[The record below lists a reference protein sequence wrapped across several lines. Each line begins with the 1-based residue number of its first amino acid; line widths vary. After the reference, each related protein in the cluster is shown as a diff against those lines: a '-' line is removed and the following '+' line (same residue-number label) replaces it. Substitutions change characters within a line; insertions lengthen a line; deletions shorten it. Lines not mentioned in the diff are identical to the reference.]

1 MRKSGFFPRLALVN
15 LMRNGRFY
23 GPYLLSCGMTAAM
36 YYILSYLTFSDIV
49 ASVRG
54 AGYLQSLMYLGRL
67 VVTLFSA
74 VLLLYANSF
83 VMKRRRRELG
93 LYNILGLEK
102 RHTARLMVWET
113 LYCAAAAIVGG
124 LAAGVLLSK
133 LVLLLLLQLS
143 HLPVEYGFEISL
155 SGMADTAALFG
166 FLFLLT
172 LVWNLFGLL
181 RSRPVELLHS
191 ASAGEREPR
200 TRRLLVVLGA
210 VTLGAGY
217 ATALTVEDPF
227 TALAYFFLAVALVMV
242 GTYCLFTAGSI
253 ALLKHLRNSPR
264 YYYQP
269 KHFTAVAGLL
279 YRMKQNAV
287 GLANICILSTMVLVT
302 VSTTVSL
309 YAGLEGALERMY
321 PYDVDV
327 VQSLDEVPPEQET
340 TLNTGLANICILSTM
355 VLVTVSTT
363 VSLYAGLEGALE
375 RMYPYDVDVVQSL
388 DEVPPEQETTL
399 NEDTLERVQAA
410 AADAGRKVELLQ
422 WSTPGDTVGYYTG
435 NTFTLVAQEGV
446 STEIRLLT
454 ADDYGRLTGHT
465 VDLEPEEVL
474 VQAENLDLPDTFYIE
489 DLPFHIA
496 GTIMDF
502 PRYNSS
508 ILISGQTAQLFLVV
522 ADETVVS
529 AISDRD
535 ASRVHREF
543 RVQVDLD
550 GTEEEKLAF
559 VDPLLAADA
568 NDVYSVISHQD
579 NAVDLYTMYGGFLF
593 LGVFLGL
600 LFLLSTVLIIYYKQI
615 SEGYE
620 DQRRY
625 QIMQQVGMSPR
636 EVRSSIRSQV
646 LLVFFLPLVTAGI
659 HVAAAFP
666 MLCKLLELFNL
677 FDVRLFA
684 LCAAGTL
691 LVFCAIYALVYGLTT
706 RTYSRIVGGQ

>member
-15 LMRNGRFY
+15 LVRNGRFY

-36 YYILSYLTFSDIV
+36 YYILSYLTRSDIV

-54 AGYLQSLMYLGRL
+54 SGYLQSLMYLGAL
-67 VVTLFSA
+67 VVALFAA

-102 RHTARLMVWET
+102 RHIAHLMVWET
-113 LYCAAAAIVGG
+113 VYCAAAAILGG

-133 LVLLLLLQLS
+133 LVLLLLLQVS
-143 HLPVEYGFEISL
+143 RLPVQYGFEISL
-155 SGMADTAALFG
+155 PGMANTAALFG
-166 FLFLLT
+166 ILFLLT
-172 LVWNLFGLL
+172 LVWNLAGLL

-200 TRRLLVVLGA
+200 TKRLLVVLGA

-217 ATALTVEDPF
+217 ATALTVADPF
-227 TALAYFFLAVALVMV
+227 TALAYFFLAVVLVMI

-309 YAGLEGALERMY
+309 YAGLEGSLDRMF

-327 VQSLDEVPPEQET
+327 IQD
-340 TLNTGLANICILSTM
+340 
-355 VLVTVSTT
+355 VTEGSGEDDAAIT
-363 VSLYAGLEGALE
+363 VENLTEL
-375 RMYPYDVDVVQSL
+375 
-388 DEVPPEQETTL
+388 
-399 NEDTLERVQAA
+399 QAA
-410 AADAGRKVELLQ
+410 AERSSRKVELLQ
-422 WSTPGDTVGYYTG
+422 WFTQTDTIGAYSG
-435 NTFTLVAQEGV
+435 NTFSL
-446 STEIRLLT
+446 STQGSADTQIDLLT
-454 ADDYGRLTGHT
+454 ADEYSRLTGHT
-465 VDLEPEEVL
+465 VALAPEEVL
-474 VQAENLDLPDTFYIE
+474 VQAENIDLPETFYLE
-489 DLPFHIA
+489 DLPFHVA
-496 GTIMDF
+496 GTIEDF
-502 PRYNSS
+502 PRHNSTVV
-508 ILISGQTAQLFLVV
+508 ITGQTSRVSLVV
-522 ADETVVS
+522 ADESVIS
-529 AISDRD
+529 AVKALDPDGVYQEIHLQMN
-535 ASRVHREF
+535 V
-543 RVQVDLD
+543 D
-550 GTEEEKLAF
+550 GTDTEKLAF
-559 VDPLLAADA
+559 VDSLIDSGLQ
-568 NDVYSVISHQD
+568 NTSSITSRQD
-579 NAVDLYTMYGGFLF
+579 NAIDYYTMYGGFLF

-636 EVRSSIRSQV
+636 EVRASIRSQV

-706 RTYSRIVGGQ
+706 RTYSRIVGIRN

>member
-15 LMRNGRFY
+15 LVRNGRFY

-36 YYILSYLTFSDIV
+36 YYILSYLTRSDIV

-54 AGYLQSLMYLGRL
+54 AGYLQSLMYLGAL
-67 VVTLFSA
+67 VVALFAA

-102 RHTARLMVWET
+102 RHIAHLMVWET
-113 LYCAAAAIVGG
+113 VYCAAAAILGG

-133 LVLLLLLQLS
+133 LVLLLLLQVS
-143 HLPVEYGFEISL
+143 RLPVQYGFEISL
-155 SGMADTAALFG
+155 PGMANTAALFG
-166 FLFLLT
+166 ILFLLT
-172 LVWNLFGLL
+172 LVWNLAGLL

-200 TRRLLVVLGA
+200 TKRLLVVLGA

-217 ATALTVEDPF
+217 ATALTVADPF
-227 TALAYFFLAVALVMV
+227 TALAYFFLAVVLVMI

-309 YAGLEGALERMY
+309 YVGLEGSLDRMY
-321 PYDVDV
+321 PHDIDV
-327 VQSLDEVPPEQET
+327 VQQLEGVSPEQE
-340 TLNTGLANICILSTM
+340 A
-355 VLVTVSTT
+355 
-363 VSLYAGLEGALE
+363 A
-375 RMYPYDVDVVQSL
+375 
-388 DEVPPEQETTL
+388 L
-399 NEDTLERVQAA
+399 NEDTLERVQTAA
-410 AADAGRKVELLQ
+410 AEAGRKVELLQ
-422 WSTPGDTVGYYTG
+422 WSTLLDTVGWYTG
-435 NTFTLVAQEGV
+435 NTFTLTAQEGV
-446 STEIRLLT
+446 STEIQILT
-454 ADDYGRLTGHT
+454 ADDYGRLTGRT
-465 VDLEPEEVL
+465 VALGPGQVL
-474 VQAENLDLPDTFYIE
+474 VQAENIDLPATFYIE
-489 DLPFHIA
+489 DLPFHVA
-496 GTIMDF
+496 GTITDF
-502 PRYNSS
+502 PRYNNS
-508 ILISGQTAQLFLVV
+508 ILISGQAVQLSLVV

-529 AISDRD
+529 AINVRDTSD
-535 ASRVHREF
+535 HREF
-543 RVQVDLD
+543 HVQMDLD
-550 GTEEEKLAF
+550 GTEAEKQAF
-559 VDPLLAADA
+559 VDPLLAADV
-568 NDVYSVISHQD
+568 NGVYSVISRQD
-579 NAVDLYTMYGGFLF
+579 NAMDLYTMYGGFLF

-677 FDVRLFA
+677 FDVGLFA
-684 LCAAGTL
+684 LCTAGTL

-706 RTYSRIVGGQ
+706 RTYSRIVGIRN

>member
-15 LMRNGRFY
+15 LVRNGRFY

-36 YYILSYLTFSDIV
+36 YYILSYLTRSDIV

-54 AGYLQSLMYLGRL
+54 AGYLQSLMYLGAL
-67 VVTLFSA
+67 VVALFAA

-102 RHTARLMVWET
+102 RHIAHLMVWET
-113 LYCAAAAIVGG
+113 VYCAAAAILGG

-133 LVLLLLLQLS
+133 LVLLLLLQVS
-143 HLPVEYGFEISL
+143 RLPVQYGFEVSL
-155 SGMADTAALFG
+155 PGMANTAALFG
-166 FLFLLT
+166 ILFLLT
-172 LVWNLFGLL
+172 LVWNLAGLL

-200 TRRLLVVLGA
+200 TKRLLVVLGA

-217 ATALTVEDPF
+217 ATALTVADPF
-227 TALAYFFLAVALVMV
+227 TALAYFFLAVVLVMI

-309 YAGLEGALERMY
+309 YVGLEGSLDRMY
-321 PYDVDV
+321 PHDIDV
-327 VQSLDEVPPEQET
+327 VQQLEGVSPEQE
-340 TLNTGLANICILSTM
+340 A
-355 VLVTVSTT
+355 
-363 VSLYAGLEGALE
+363 A
-375 RMYPYDVDVVQSL
+375 
-388 DEVPPEQETTL
+388 L
-399 NEDTLERVQAA
+399 NEDTLERVQTAA
-410 AADAGRKVELLQ
+410 AEAGRKVELLQ
-422 WSTPGDTVGYYTG
+422 WSTLLDTVGWYTG
-435 NTFTLVAQEGV
+435 NTFTLTAQEGV
-446 STEIRLLT
+446 STEIQILT
-454 ADDYGRLTGHT
+454 ADDYGRLTGRT
-465 VDLEPEEVL
+465 VALGPGQVL
-474 VQAENLDLPDTFYIE
+474 VQAENIDLPATFYIE
-489 DLPFHIA
+489 DLPFHVA
-496 GTIMDF
+496 GTITDF
-502 PRYNSS
+502 PRYNNS
-508 ILISGQTAQLFLVV
+508 ILISGQAVQLSLVV

-529 AISDRD
+529 AINVRDTSD
-535 ASRVHREF
+535 HREF
-543 RVQVDLD
+543 HVQMDLD
-550 GTEEEKLAF
+550 GTEAEKLAF
-559 VDPLLAADA
+559 VDPLLAADV
-568 NDVYSVISHQD
+568 NGVYSVISRQD
-579 NAVDLYTMYGGFLF
+579 NAMDLYTMYGGFLF

-636 EVRSSIRSQV
+636 EVRASIRSQV

-677 FDVRLFA
+677 FDVGLFA
-684 LCAAGTL
+684 LCTAGTL

>member
-15 LMRNGRFY
+15 LVRNGRFY

-36 YYILSYLTFSDIV
+36 YYILSYLTRSDIV

-54 AGYLQSLMYLGRL
+54 AGYLQSLMYIGVL
-67 VVTLFSA
+67 VVALFA
-74 VLLLYANSF
+74 AILLLYANSF

-102 RHTARLMVWET
+102 RHIAHLMVWET
-113 LYCAAAAIVGG
+113 IYCAAASILGG

-133 LVLLLLLQLS
+133 LVLLLLLQVS
-143 HLPVEYGFEISL
+143 HLPVQYGFEISL
-155 SGMADTAALFG
+155 PAMGRTAMLFG
-166 FLFLLT
+166 ILFLLT
-172 LVWNLFGLL
+172 LVWNLAGLL

-191 ASAGEREPR
+191 ASAGEREPK

-217 ATALTVEDPF
+217 ATALTVADPF
-227 TALAYFFLAVALVMV
+227 TALAYFFLAVVLVMI
-242 GTYCLFTAGSI
+242 GTYCLFTTGSI
-253 ALLKHLRNSPR
+253 ALLKRLRNSPR

-309 YAGLEGALERMY
+309 YAGLEGSLDRMF

-327 VQSLDEVPPEQET
+327 IQD
-340 TLNTGLANICILSTM
+340 
-355 VLVTVSTT
+355 VT
-363 VSLYAGLEGALE
+363 EG
-375 RMYPYDVDVVQSL
+375 SG
-388 DEVPPEQETTL
+388 
-399 NEDTLERVQAA
+399 EDDAAITAENLTELQAA
-410 AADAGRKVELLQ
+410 AERSSRKVELLQ
-422 WSTPGDTVGYYTG
+422 WFTQTDTIGAYSG
-435 NTFTLVAQEGV
+435 NTFSL
-446 STEIRLLT
+446 STQGSADTQIDLLT
-454 ADDYGRLTGHT
+454 ADEYSRLTGHT
-465 VDLEPEEVL
+465 VALAPEEVL
-474 VQAENLDLPDTFYIE
+474 VQAENIDLPETFYLE
-489 DLPFHIA
+489 DLPFHVA
-496 GTIMDF
+496 GTIEDF
-502 PRYNSS
+502 PRHNSTVV
-508 ILISGQTAQLFLVV
+508 ITGQTSRVSLVV
-522 ADETVVS
+522 ADESVIS
-529 AISDRD
+529 AVKALDPDGVYQEIHLQMN
-535 ASRVHREF
+535 V
-543 RVQVDLD
+543 D
-550 GTEEEKLAF
+550 GTDTEKLAF
-559 VDPLLAADA
+559 VDSLIDSGLQ
-568 NDVYSVISHQD
+568 NTSSITSRQD
-579 NAVDLYTMYGGFLF
+579 NAIDYYTMYGGFLF

-636 EVRSSIRSQV
+636 EVRASIRSQV

-684 LCAAGTL
+684 LCTAGTL

-706 RTYSRIVGGQ
+706 RAYSRIVGGQ

>member
-1 MRKSGFFPRLALVN
+1 MTSRKRLVLSYCCLALLLAV
-15 LMRNGRFY
+15 LFAVSLFWGSVALTPQAVLAALTGR
-23 GPYLLSCGMTAAM
+23 GQDALSVGIITQLRLPRAVMAALLGAA
-36 YYILSYLTFSDIV
+36 LS
-49 ASVRG
+49 A
-54 AGYLQSLMYLGRL
+54 AGYLLQ
-67 VVTLFSA
+67 TFF
-74 VLLLYANSF
+74 ANPIAGPF
-83 VMKRRRRELG
+83 VMG
-93 LYNILGLEK
+93 
-102 RHTARLMVWET
+102 
-113 LYCAAAAIVGG
+113 
-124 LAAGVLLSK
+124 
-133 LVLLLLLQLS
+133 
-143 HLPVEYGFEISL
+143 IS
-155 SGMADTAALFG
+155 SGAK
-166 FLFLLT
+166 
-172 LVWNLFGLL
+172 
-181 RSRPVELLHS
+181 
-191 ASAGEREPR
+191 
-200 TRRLLVVLGA
+200 
-210 VTLGAGY
+210 
-217 ATALTVEDPF
+217 
-227 TALAYFFLAVALVMV
+227 LAVALVMV

-340 TLNTGLANICILSTM
+340 A
-355 VLVTVSTT
+355 
-363 VSLYAGLEGALE
+363 
-375 RMYPYDVDVVQSL
+375 
-388 DEVPPEQETTL
+388 L
-399 NEDTLERVQAA
+399 NEDTLERVQTA
-410 AADAGRKVELLQ
+410 AADAGRKVELLR

-559 VDPLLAADA
+559 VDPLLAAREKFREKKG
-568 NDVYSVISHQD
+568 
-579 NAVDLYTMYGGFLF
+579 YGG
-593 LGVFLGL
+593 
-600 LFLLSTVLIIYYKQI
+600 
-615 SEGYE
+615 
-620 DQRRY
+620 
-625 QIMQQVGMSPR
+625 
-636 EVRSSIRSQV
+636 
-646 LLVFFLPLVTAGI
+646 
-659 HVAAAFP
+659 
-666 MLCKLLELFNL
+666 
-677 FDVRLFA
+677 
-684 LCAAGTL
+684 
-691 LVFCAIYALVYGLTT
+691 
-706 RTYSRIVGGQ
+706 

>member
-15 LMRNGRFY
+15 LVRNGRFY

-36 YYILSYLTFSDIV
+36 YYILSYLTRSDIV

-54 AGYLQSLMYLGRL
+54 AGYLQSLMYLGAL
-67 VVTLFSA
+67 VVALFAA

-102 RHTARLMVWET
+102 RHIAHLMVWET
-113 LYCAAAAIVGG
+113 VYCAAAAILGG

-133 LVLLLLLQLS
+133 LVLLLLLQVS
-143 HLPVEYGFEISL
+143 RLPVQYGFEISL
-155 SGMADTAALFG
+155 PGMANTAALFG
-166 FLFLLT
+166 ILFLLT
-172 LVWNLFGLL
+172 LVWNLAGLL

-200 TRRLLVVLGA
+200 TKRLLVVLGA

-217 ATALTVEDPF
+217 ATALTVADPF
-227 TALAYFFLAVALVMV
+227 TALAYFFLAVVLVMI

-309 YAGLEGALERMY
+309 YVGLEGSLDRMY
-321 PYDVDV
+321 PHDIDV
-327 VQSLDEVPPEQET
+327 VQQLEGVSPEQE
-340 TLNTGLANICILSTM
+340 A
-355 VLVTVSTT
+355 
-363 VSLYAGLEGALE
+363 A
-375 RMYPYDVDVVQSL
+375 
-388 DEVPPEQETTL
+388 L
-399 NEDTLERVQAA
+399 NEDTLERVQTAA
-410 AADAGRKVELLQ
+410 AEAGRKVELLQ
-422 WSTPGDTVGYYTG
+422 WSTLLDTVGWYTG
-435 NTFTLVAQEGV
+435 NTFTLTAQEGV
-446 STEIRLLT
+446 STEIQILT
-454 ADDYGRLTGHT
+454 ADDYGRLTGRT
-465 VDLEPEEVL
+465 VALGPGQVL
-474 VQAENLDLPDTFYIE
+474 VQAENIDLPATFYIE
-489 DLPFHIA
+489 DLPFHVA
-496 GTIMDF
+496 GTITDF
-502 PRYNSS
+502 PRYNNS
-508 ILISGQTAQLFLVV
+508 ILISGQAVQLSLVV

-529 AISDRD
+529 AINVRDTSD
-535 ASRVHREF
+535 HREF
-543 RVQVDLD
+543 HVQMDLD
-550 GTEEEKLAF
+550 GTEAEKQAF
-559 VDPLLAADA
+559 VDPLLAADV
-568 NDVYSVISHQD
+568 NGVYSVISRQD
-579 NAVDLYTMYGGFLF
+579 NAMDLYTMYGGFLF

-636 EVRSSIRSQV
+636 EVRASIRSQV

-677 FDVRLFA
+677 FAVRLFA
-684 LCAAGTL
+684 LCTAGTL

-706 RTYSRIVGGQ
+706 RTYSRIVGIRN

>member
-15 LMRNGRFY
+15 LVRNGRFY

-36 YYILSYLTFSDIV
+36 YYILSYLTRSDIV

-54 AGYLQSLMYLGRL
+54 AGYLQSLMYIGTL
-67 VVTLFSA
+67 VVALFA
-74 VLLLYANSF
+74 VVLLLYANSF

-102 RHTARLMVWET
+102 RHIAHLMVWET
-113 LYCAAAAIVGG
+113 VYCAAAAILGG

-133 LVLLLLLQLS
+133 LVLLLLLQVS
-143 HLPVEYGFEISL
+143 HLPVQYGFEISL
-155 SGMADTAALFG
+155 PGMANTAALFG
-166 FLFLLT
+166 ILFLLT
-172 LVWNLFGLL
+172 LVWNLAGLL

-191 ASAGEREPR
+191 ASAGEREPK
-200 TRRLLVVLGA
+200 TRRLLVVLGT

-217 ATALTVEDPF
+217 ATALTVADPF
-227 TALAYFFLAVALVMV
+227 TALAYFFLAVALVMI

-253 ALLKHLRNSPR
+253 ALLKHLRNDPR

-269 KHFTAVAGLL
+269 RHFTAVAGLL

-309 YAGLEGALERMY
+309 YAGLEDSLDRMF

-327 VQSLDEVPPEQET
+327 VQSLDGVPPDDAESAT
-340 TLNTGLANICILSTM
+340 A
-355 VLVTVSTT
+355 
-363 VSLYAGLEGALE
+363 
-375 RMYPYDVDVVQSL
+375 
-388 DEVPPEQETTL
+388 
-399 NEDTLERVQAA
+399 DTLERVQTA

-422 WSTPGDTVGYYTG
+422 WSTLLDTVGWYTG
-435 NTFTLVAQEGV
+435 NTFTLLTQDGV
-446 STEIRLLT
+446 STQIQVLT

-465 VDLEPEEVL
+465 VDLSPEEVL
-474 VQAENLDLPDTFYIE
+474 VQAENLVLPETFYVE

-496 GTIMDF
+496 GTVTDF
-502 PRYNSS
+502 PRYNDAVF
-508 ILISGQTAQLFLVV
+508 ISNQEARLSLVV
-522 ADETVVS
+522 ADESVLS
-529 AISDRD
+529 AVRDRD
-535 ASRVHREF
+535 FGDDRREF
-543 RVQVDLD
+543 HVQMNLD
-550 GTEEEKLAF
+550 GTEAEKLAF
-559 VDPLLAADA
+559 VDPLLAADV
-568 NDVYSVISHQD
+568 NDVYSVISRQD
-579 NAVDLYTMYGGFLF
+579 NAIDYYTMYGGFLF

-677 FDVRLFA
+677 FDVWLFA
-684 LCAAGTL
+684 LCTAGTL

-706 RTYSRIVGGQ
+706 RAYSRIVGGQ

>member
-15 LMRNGRFY
+15 LVRNGRFY

-36 YYILSYLTFSDIV
+36 YYILSYLTRSDIV

-54 AGYLQSLMYLGRL
+54 AGYLQSLMYLGAL
-67 VVTLFSA
+67 VVALFAA

-102 RHTARLMVWET
+102 RHIAHLMVWET
-113 LYCAAAAIVGG
+113 VYCAAAAILGG

-133 LVLLLLLQLS
+133 LVLLLLLQVS
-143 HLPVEYGFEISL
+143 RLPVQYGFEISL
-155 SGMADTAALFG
+155 PGMANTAALFG
-166 FLFLLT
+166 ILFLLT
-172 LVWNLFGLL
+172 LVWNLAGLL

-191 ASAGEREPR
+191 ASAGEREPK
-200 TRRLLVVLGA
+200 TRRLLVVLGTL
-210 VTLGAGY
+210 TLGGGY
-217 ATALTVEDPF
+217 ATALTVADPF
-227 TALAYFFLAVALVMV
+227 TALAYFFLAVVLVMI

-269 KHFTAVAGLL
+269 RHFTAVAGLL

-309 YAGLEGALERMY
+309 YAGLEGSLDRMY
-321 PYDVDV
+321 PHDIDV
-327 VQSLDEVPPEQET
+327 VQQLEGVSPEQE
-340 TLNTGLANICILSTM
+340 A
-355 VLVTVSTT
+355 
-363 VSLYAGLEGALE
+363 A
-375 RMYPYDVDVVQSL
+375 
-388 DEVPPEQETTL
+388 L
-399 NEDTLERVQAA
+399 NEDTLERVQTAA
-410 AADAGRKVELLQ
+410 AEAGRKVELLQ
-422 WSTPGDTVGYYTG
+422 WSTLLDTVGWYTG
-435 NTFTLVAQEGV
+435 NTFTLTAQEGV
-446 STEIRLLT
+446 STEIQILT
-454 ADDYGRLTGHT
+454 ADDYGRLTGRT
-465 VDLEPEEVL
+465 VALGPGQVL
-474 VQAENLDLPDTFYIE
+474 VQAENIDLPATFYIE
-489 DLPFHIA
+489 DLPFHVA
-496 GTIMDF
+496 GTITDF
-502 PRYNSS
+502 PRYNNS
-508 ILISGQTAQLFLVV
+508 ILISGQAAQLSLVV

-529 AISDRD
+529 AINVRDTSD
-535 ASRVHREF
+535 HREF
-543 RVQVDLD
+543 HVQMDLD
-550 GTEEEKLAF
+550 GTEAEKQAF
-559 VDPLLAADA
+559 VDPLLAADV
-568 NDVYSVISHQD
+568 NDVYSVISRQD
-579 NAVDLYTMYGGFLF
+579 NAMDLYTMYGGFLF

-684 LCAAGTL
+684 LCTAGTL

-706 RTYSRIVGGQ
+706 RTYSRIVGIRN

>member
-15 LMRNGRFY
+15 LVRNGRFY

-36 YYILSYLTFSDIV
+36 YYILSYLTRSDIV

-54 AGYLQSLMYLGRL
+54 AGYLQSLMYIGVL
-67 VVTLFSA
+67 VVALFA
-74 VLLLYANSF
+74 AILLLYANSF

-102 RHTARLMVWET
+102 RHIAHLMVWET
-113 LYCAAAAIVGG
+113 IYCAAASILGG

-133 LVLLLLLQLS
+133 LVLLLLLQVS
-143 HLPVEYGFEISL
+143 HLPVQYGFEISL
-155 SGMADTAALFG
+155 PAMGRTAMLFG
-166 FLFLLT
+166 ILFLLT
-172 LVWNLFGLL
+172 LVWNLAGLL

-191 ASAGEREPR
+191 ASAGEREPK

-210 VTLGAGY
+210 VTLGTGY
-217 ATALTVEDPF
+217 AAALTVADPVS
-227 TALAYFFLAVALVMV
+227 ALAYFFLAVVLVMI

-253 ALLKHLRNSPR
+253 AFLKHLRNTPR

-309 YAGLEGALERMY
+309 YAGLEDTLNRMF

-327 VQSLDEVPPEQET
+327 VQSLEGVPPEEAESAT
-340 TLNTGLANICILSTM
+340 A
-355 VLVTVSTT
+355 
-363 VSLYAGLEGALE
+363 
-375 RMYPYDVDVVQSL
+375 
-388 DEVPPEQETTL
+388 
-399 NEDTLERVQAA
+399 DTLERVQAA
-410 AADAGRKVELLQ
+410 AAEAGRKVELLQ
-422 WSTPGDTVGYYTG
+422 WSTLLDTVGWYTG
-435 NTFTLVAQEGV
+435 NTFTLSTQDGV
-446 STEIRLLT
+446 HTQIQVLT

-465 VDLEPEEVL
+465 VDLSPEEVL
-474 VQAENLDLPDTFYIE
+474 VQAENLVLPETFYVE

-496 GTIMDF
+496 GTVTDF
-502 PRYNSS
+502 PRYNDAVF
-508 ILISGQTAQLFLVV
+508 ISNQEARLSLVV
-522 ADETVVS
+522 ADESVLS
-529 AISDRD
+529 AVRDRD
-535 ASRVHREF
+535 FGDDRREF
-543 RVQVDLD
+543 HVQMNLD
-550 GTEEEKLAF
+550 GTEAEKLAF
-559 VDPLLAADA
+559 VDPLLAADV
-568 NDVYSVISHQD
+568 NDVYSVISRQD
-579 NAVDLYTMYGGFLF
+579 NALDLYTMYGGFLF

-600 LFLLSTVLIIYYKQI
+600 LFLLSTVLIIYYKQL

-636 EVRSSIRSQV
+636 EVRASIRSQV

-706 RTYSRIVGGQ
+706 RAYSRIVGGQ

>member
-1 MRKSGFFPRLALVN
+1 MRKGIFSKLAVQN
-15 LMRNGRFY
+15 IRNNKSTY
-23 GPYLLSCGMTAAM
+23 IPYMITCIFCIAMIYMMEFLRDCPTLDQAVRHAAEVRM
-36 YYILSYLTFSDIV
+36 ILST
-49 ASVRG
+49 G
-54 AGYLQSLMYLGRL
+54 E
-67 VVTLFSA
+67 VVVVIFCVIFLIYS
-74 VLLLYANSF
+74 NSF
-83 VMKRRRRELG
+83 LMKRRQKEIG
-93 LYNILGLEK
+93 LYNILGLE
-102 RHTARLMVWET
+102 RNH
-113 LYCAAAAIVGG
+113 IGI
-124 LAAGVLLSK
+124 VLLLETIFTTILSLTGGIAIGILASK
-133 LVLLLLLQLS
+133 LSLLLLLRLL
-143 HLPVEYGFEISL
+143 HIPAVLGFYISTKGIITCL
-155 SGMADTAALFG
+155 LMFG
-166 FLFLLT
+166 AIFLLI
-172 LVWNLFGLL
+172 LLLNLRRIHL
-181 RSRPVELLHS
+181 SRPVELLRGNNT
-191 ASAGEREPR
+191 GEREPKAKWLMA
-200 TRRLLVVLGA
+200 LLGFICLGI
-210 VTLGAGY
+210 GY
-217 ATALTVEDPF
+217 Y
-227 TALAYFFLAVALVMV
+227 LAITTESPIKAITIFLLAVILVMA
-242 GTYCLFTAGSI
+242 GTYLLFTAGSI
-253 ALLKHLRNSPR
+253 VILKFLRRRKSF
-264 YYYQP
+264 YY
-269 KHFTAVAGLL
+269 KTGNFISISGML

-287 GLANICILSTMVLVT
+287 
-302 VSTTVSL
+302 
-309 YAGLEGALERMY
+309 
-321 PYDVDV
+321 
-327 VQSLDEVPPEQET
+327 
-340 TLNTGLANICILSTM
+340 GLANICILSTM

>member
-15 LMRNGRFY
+15 LARSGRFY
-23 GPYLLSCGMTAAM
+23 GPYLLSCGFTAAM
-36 YYILSYLTFSDIV
+36 YYILSYLTRSDIV

-54 AGYLQSLMYLGRL
+54 AGYLQGLMTIGVL
-67 VVTLFSA
+67 VVALFSA

-102 RHTARLMVWET
+102 RHIAHVMVWET
-113 LYCAAAAIVGG
+113 LYCAAASILGG

-133 LVLLLLLQLS
+133 LVLLLLLRIS
-143 HLPVEYGFEISL
+143 RLPVEYGFEISL
-155 SGMADTAALFG
+155 PAMGRTAMLFG
-166 FLFLLT
+166 VLFLLT
-172 LVWNLFGLL
+172 LAWNLAGLL
-181 RSRPVELLHS
+181 RSRPVELLRS

-200 TRRLLVVLGA
+200 TKRLLALLGV

-227 TALAYFFLAVALVMV
+227 TALAYFFLAVVLVMI

-309 YAGLEGALERMY
+309 YAGLEDSLDRIF

-327 VQSLDEVPPEQET
+327 IQDIT
-340 TLNTGLANICILSTM
+340 
-355 VLVTVSTT
+355 
-363 VSLYAGLEGALE
+363 EG
-375 RMYPYDVDVVQSL
+375 SG
-388 DEVPPEQETTL
+388 
-399 NEDTLERVQAA
+399 EDDAAIMAENLTELQAA
-410 AADAGRKVELLQ
+410 AERSSRKVELLQ
-422 WSTPGDTVGYYTG
+422 WFTQTDTIGAYSG
-435 NTFTLVAQEGV
+435 NTFSL
-446 STEIRLLT
+446 STQGSTDTQIDLLT
-454 ADDYGRLTGHT
+454 ADEYGRLTGHT

-474 VQAENLDLPDTFYIE
+474 IQTENIALPETFYIE
-489 DLPFHIA
+489 DLPFHVA
-496 GTIMDF
+496 GTITDF
-502 PRYNSS
+502 PRHNSTVV
-508 ILISGQTAQLFLVV
+508 ITGQTSRVSLVV
-522 ADETVVS
+522 ADESVIS
-529 AISDRD
+529 AVKALDPDGVYQEIHLQMN
-535 ASRVHREF
+535 V
-543 RVQVDLD
+543 D
-550 GTEEEKLAF
+550 GTDTEKLAF
-559 VDPLLAADA
+559 VDSLSGLGFR
-568 NDVYSVISHQD
+568 NTSSTTSRQD
-579 NAVDLYTMYGGFLF
+579 NAIDYYTMYGGFLF

-636 EVRSSIRSQV
+636 EVRASIRSQV

-706 RTYSRIVGGQ
+706 RTYSRIVG

>member
-15 LMRNGRFY
+15 LVRNGRFY

-36 YYILSYLTFSDIV
+36 YYILSYLTRSDIV

-54 AGYLQSLMYLGRL
+54 AGYLQSLMYLGAL
-67 VVTLFSA
+67 VVALFAA

-102 RHTARLMVWET
+102 CHIAHLMVWET
-113 LYCAAAAIVGG
+113 VYCAAAAILGG

-133 LVLLLLLQLS
+133 LVLLLLLQVS
-143 HLPVEYGFEISL
+143 RLPVQYGFEISL
-155 SGMADTAALFG
+155 PGMANTAALFG
-166 FLFLLT
+166 ILFLLT
-172 LVWNLFGLL
+172 LVWNLAGLL

-200 TRRLLVVLGA
+200 TKRLLVVLGA

-217 ATALTVEDPF
+217 ATALTVADPF
-227 TALAYFFLAVALVMV
+227 TALAYFFLAVVLVMI

-309 YAGLEGALERMY
+309 YVGLEGSLDRMY
-321 PYDVDV
+321 PHDIDV
-327 VQSLDEVPPEQET
+327 VQQLEGVSPEQE
-340 TLNTGLANICILSTM
+340 A
-355 VLVTVSTT
+355 
-363 VSLYAGLEGALE
+363 A
-375 RMYPYDVDVVQSL
+375 
-388 DEVPPEQETTL
+388 L
-399 NEDTLERVQAA
+399 NEDTLERVQTAA
-410 AADAGRKVELLQ
+410 AEAGRKVELLQ
-422 WSTPGDTVGYYTG
+422 WSTLLDTVGWYTG
-435 NTFTLVAQEGV
+435 NTFTLTAQEGV
-446 STEIRLLT
+446 STEIQILT
-454 ADDYGRLTGHT
+454 ADDYGRLTGRT
-465 VDLEPEEVL
+465 VALGPGQVL
-474 VQAENLDLPDTFYIE
+474 VQAENIDLPATFYIE
-489 DLPFHIA
+489 DLPFHVA
-496 GTIMDF
+496 GTITDF
-502 PRYNSS
+502 PRYNNS
-508 ILISGQTAQLFLVV
+508 ILISGQAAQLSLVV

-529 AISDRD
+529 ANNVRDTSD
-535 ASRVHREF
+535 HREF
-543 RVQVDLD
+543 HVQMDLD
-550 GTEEEKLAF
+550 GTEAEKQAF
-559 VDPLLAADA
+559 VDPLLAADV
-568 NDVYSVISHQD
+568 NGVYSVISRQD
-579 NAVDLYTMYGGFLF
+579 NAMDLYTMYGGFLF

-636 EVRSSIRSQV
+636 EVRASIRSQV

-706 RTYSRIVGGQ
+706 RTYSRIVGIRN

>member
-15 LMRNGRFY
+15 LVRNGRFY

-36 YYILSYLTFSDIV
+36 YYILSYLTRSDIV

-54 AGYLQSLMYLGRL
+54 AGYLQSLMYLGAL
-67 VVTLFSA
+67 VVALFAA

-102 RHTARLMVWET
+102 RHIAHLMVWET
-113 LYCAAAAIVGG
+113 IYCAAAAILGG

-133 LVLLLLLQLS
+133 LVLLLLLQVS
-143 HLPVEYGFEISL
+143 RLPVQYGFEISL
-155 SGMADTAALFG
+155 PGMANTAALFG
-166 FLFLLT
+166 ILFLLT
-172 LVWNLFGLL
+172 LVWNLAGLL
-181 RSRPVELLHS
+181 RSKPVELLHS

-200 TRRLLVVLGA
+200 TKRLLVVLGA

-217 ATALTVEDPF
+217 ATALTVADPF
-227 TALAYFFLAVALVMV
+227 TALAYFFLAVVLVMI

-309 YAGLEGALERMY
+309 YAGLEGSLDRMY
-321 PYDVDV
+321 PHDIDV
-327 VQSLDEVPPEQET
+327 VQQLEGVSPEQE
-340 TLNTGLANICILSTM
+340 A
-355 VLVTVSTT
+355 
-363 VSLYAGLEGALE
+363 A
-375 RMYPYDVDVVQSL
+375 
-388 DEVPPEQETTL
+388 L
-399 NEDTLERVQAA
+399 NEDTLERVQTAA
-410 AADAGRKVELLQ
+410 AEAGRKVELLQ
-422 WSTPGDTVGYYTG
+422 WSTLLDTVGWYTG
-435 NTFTLVAQEGV
+435 NTFTLTAQEGV
-446 STEIRLLT
+446 STEIQILT
-454 ADDYGRLTGHT
+454 ADDYGRLTGRT
-465 VDLEPEEVL
+465 VALGPGQVL
-474 VQAENLDLPDTFYIE
+474 VQAENIDLPATFYIE
-489 DLPFHIA
+489 DLPFHVA
-496 GTIMDF
+496 GTITDF
-502 PRYNSS
+502 PRYNNS
-508 ILISGQTAQLFLVV
+508 ILISGQAAQLSLVV
-522 ADETVVS
+522 ADETVAS
-529 AISDRD
+529 AINVRDTSD
-535 ASRVHREF
+535 HREF
-543 RVQVDLD
+543 HVQMDLD
-550 GTEEEKLAF
+550 GTEAEKQAF
-559 VDPLLAADA
+559 VDPLLAADV
-568 NDVYSVISHQD
+568 NGVYSVISRQD
-579 NAVDLYTMYGGFLF
+579 NAMDLYTMYGGFLF

-636 EVRSSIRSQV
+636 EVRASIRSQV

-706 RTYSRIVGGQ
+706 RTYSRIVGIRN

>member
-1 MRKSGFFPRLALVN
+1 MAAGNLV
-15 LMRNGRFY
+15 RNRRFVF
-23 GPYLLSCGMTAAM
+23 PYLLTGLITVAMFYNMTFLAFHKEINNM
-36 YYILSYLTFSDIV
+36 PG
-49 ASVRG
+49 G
-54 AGYLQSLMYLGRL
+54 ATIPTIMSLGTG
-67 VVTLFSA
+67 VVGIFA
-74 VLLLYANSF
+74 VIFLLYTNTF
-83 VMKRRRRELG
+83 LMKRRQKEIG
-93 LYNILGLEK
+93 LYNILGMSKGHIALVM
-102 RHTARLMVWET
+102 LWET
-113 LYCAAAAIVGG
+113 FYTCLITIAGG
-124 LAAGVLLSK
+124 LLLGILLSK
-133 LVLLLLLQLS
+133 LILLLLYKVLFFTVS
-143 HLPVEYGFEISL
+143 FGFTVNWQSVGTTALLFAAINL
-155 SGMADTAALFG
+155 AAL
-166 FLFLLT
+166 LINLLHVR
-172 LVWNLFGLL
+172 L
-181 RSRPVELLHS
+181 SKPVELLKGGS
-191 ASAGEREPR
+191 VGEKEPK
-200 TRRLLVVLGA
+200 TKLLLVLLGL

-217 ATALTVEDPF
+217 FIALTTEAPLQ
-227 TALAYFFLAVALVMV
+227 ALMLFFLAVILVIV

-253 ALLKHLRNSPR
+253 AFLKAMKRR
-264 YYYQP
+264 KDYYYQP
-269 KHFTAVAGLL
+269 KHFIGVSGML

-309 YAGLEGALERMY
+309 YTGLEGALERMY
-321 PYDVDV
+321 PSDVDV

-340 TLNTGLANICILSTM
+340 A
-355 VLVTVSTT
+355 
-363 VSLYAGLEGALE
+363 
-375 RMYPYDVDVVQSL
+375 
-388 DEVPPEQETTL
+388 L
-399 NEDTLERVQAA
+399 NEDTLERVQTA

-593 LGVFLGL
+593 LGLFLGA
-600 LFLLSTVLIIYYKQI
+600 LFMMATVLIIYYKQI

-620 DQRRY
+620 DKERFA
-625 QIMQQVGMSPR
+625 ILEKVGMSQQQ
-636 EVRSSIRSQV
+636 VRTAIRSQV
-646 LLVFFLPLVTAGI
+646 RMVFFLPLLGAII
-659 HVAAAFP
+659 HLAASFK
-666 MLCKLLELFNL
+666 MISKLMAALGLQNIP
-677 FDVRLFA
+677 LFA
-684 LCAAGTL
+684 LCCAGTVA
-691 LVFCAIYALVYGLTT
+691 VFAVGYFIIYHLTA
-706 RTYSRIVGGQ
+706 RTYYKIVR

>member
-15 LMRNGRFY
+15 LARNGRFY

-36 YYILSYLTFSDIV
+36 YYILSYLTRSDIV

-54 AGYLQSLMYLGRL
+54 AGYLQSLMYLGAL
-67 VVTLFSA
+67 VVALFAA

-102 RHTARLMVWET
+102 RHIAHLMVWET
-113 LYCAAAAIVGG
+113 LYCAAAAILGG

-133 LVLLLLLQLS
+133 LVLLLLLQVS
-143 HLPVEYGFEISL
+143 RLPVQYGFEISL
-155 SGMADTAALFG
+155 PAMANTAALFG
-166 FLFLLT
+166 ILFLLT
-172 LVWNLFGLL
+172 LVWNLAGLL

-200 TRRLLVVLGA
+200 TKRLLVVLGA

-217 ATALTVEDPF
+217 ATALTVADPF
-227 TALAYFFLAVALVMV
+227 TALAYFFLAVVLVMI

-309 YAGLEGALERMY
+309 YVGLEGSLDRMF

-327 VQSLDEVPPEQET
+327 IQDVTEGSGEDDEALMAENLA
-340 TLNTGLANICILSTM
+340 TL
-355 VLVTVSTT
+355 
-363 VSLYAGLEGALE
+363 
-375 RMYPYDVDVVQSL
+375 
-388 DEVPPEQETTL
+388 
-399 NEDTLERVQAA
+399 QAA
-410 AADAGRKVELLQ
+410 AERSGRKVELIQ
-422 WSTPGDTVGYYTG
+422 WFTQTDTIGAYSG
-435 NTFTLVAQEGV
+435 NTFSL
-446 STEIRLLT
+446 STQGSTDTQIDLLT
-454 ADDYGRLTGHT
+454 ADEYGRLTGHT
-465 VDLEPEEVL
+465 VDLEPDEVL
-474 VQAENLDLPDTFYIE
+474 VQAENIELPETFYIE
-489 DLPFHIA
+489 DLPFHVA
-496 GTIMDF
+496 GTIADF
-502 PRYNSS
+502 PRHNSTVV
-508 ILISGQTAQLFLVV
+508 ITGQTSRVSLVV
-522 ADETVVS
+522 ADESVIS
-529 AISDRD
+529 AVKALDPDGVYQEIHLQMN
-535 ASRVHREF
+535 V
-543 RVQVDLD
+543 D
-550 GTEEEKLAF
+550 GTDAEKLAF
-559 VDPLLAADA
+559 VDSLSGSDV
-568 NDVYSVISHQD
+568 NGVYSVISRQD
-579 NAVDLYTMYGGFLF
+579 NALDLYTMYGGFLF

-706 RTYSRIVGGQ
+706 RTYSRIVG

>member
-15 LMRNGRFY
+15 LVRNGRFY

-36 YYILSYLTFSDIV
+36 YYILSYLTRSDIV

-54 AGYLQSLMYLGRL
+54 AGYLQSLMYLGAL
-67 VVTLFSA
+67 VVALFAA

-102 RHTARLMVWET
+102 RHIAHLMVWET
-113 LYCAAAAIVGG
+113 VYCAAAAILGG

-133 LVLLLLLQLS
+133 LVLLLLLQVS
-143 HLPVEYGFEISL
+143 RLPVQYGFEISL
-155 SGMADTAALFG
+155 PGMANTAALFG
-166 FLFLLT
+166 ILFLLT
-172 LVWNLFGLL
+172 LVWNLAGLL

-200 TRRLLVVLGA
+200 TKRLLVVLGA

-217 ATALTVEDPF
+217 ATALTVADPF
-227 TALAYFFLAVALVMV
+227 TALAYFFLAVVLVMI

-309 YAGLEGALERMY
+309 YAGLEGSLDRMF

-327 VQSLDEVPPEQET
+327 IQD
-340 TLNTGLANICILSTM
+340 
-355 VLVTVSTT
+355 VTEGSGEDDAAIT
-363 VSLYAGLEGALE
+363 VENLTEL
-375 RMYPYDVDVVQSL
+375 
-388 DEVPPEQETTL
+388 
-399 NEDTLERVQAA
+399 QAA
-410 AADAGRKVELLQ
+410 AERSSRKVELLQ
-422 WSTPGDTVGYYTG
+422 WFTQTDTIGAYSG
-435 NTFTLVAQEGV
+435 NTFSL
-446 STEIRLLT
+446 STQGSADTQIDLLT
-454 ADDYGRLTGHT
+454 ADEYSRLTGHT
-465 VDLEPEEVL
+465 VALAPEEVL
-474 VQAENLDLPDTFYIE
+474 VQAENIDLPETFYLE
-489 DLPFHIA
+489 DLPFHVA
-496 GTIMDF
+496 GTIEDF
-502 PRYNSS
+502 PRHNSTVV
-508 ILISGQTAQLFLVV
+508 ITGQTSRVSLVV
-522 ADETVVS
+522 ADESVIS
-529 AISDRD
+529 AVKALDPDGVYQEIHLQMN
-535 ASRVHREF
+535 V
-543 RVQVDLD
+543 D
-550 GTEEEKLAF
+550 GTDTEKLAF
-559 VDPLLAADA
+559 VDSLIDSGLQ
-568 NDVYSVISHQD
+568 NTSSITSRQD
-579 NAVDLYTMYGGFLF
+579 NAIDYYTMYGGFLF

-636 EVRSSIRSQV
+636 EVRASIRSQV

-706 RTYSRIVGGQ
+706 RTYSRIVGIRN

>member
-15 LMRNGRFY
+15 LVRNGRFY

-36 YYILSYLTFSDIV
+36 YYILSYLTRSDIV

-67 VVTLFSA
+67 VVTLFSV

-102 RHTARLMVWET
+102 RHIAHLMVWET
-113 LYCAAAAIVGG
+113 VYCAAAAILGG

-133 LVLLLLLQLS
+133 LVLLLLLQVS
-143 HLPVEYGFEISL
+143 RLPVQYGFEISL
-155 SGMADTAALFG
+155 PGMANTAALFG
-166 FLFLLT
+166 ILFLLT
-172 LVWNLFGLL
+172 LVWNLAGLL

-200 TRRLLVVLGA
+200 TKRLLVVLGA

-217 ATALTVEDPF
+217 ATALTVADPF
-227 TALAYFFLAVALVMV
+227 TALAYFFLAVVLVMI

-253 ALLKHLRNSPR
+253 ALLKHLRNNPR

-269 KHFTAVAGLL
+269 RHFTAVAGLL

-309 YAGLEGALERMY
+309 YAGLEGSLDRMF

-327 VQSLDEVPPEQET
+327 IQD
-340 TLNTGLANICILSTM
+340 
-355 VLVTVSTT
+355 VTEGSGEDDAAIT
-363 VSLYAGLEGALE
+363 VENLTEL
-375 RMYPYDVDVVQSL
+375 
-388 DEVPPEQETTL
+388 
-399 NEDTLERVQAA
+399 QAA
-410 AADAGRKVELLQ
+410 AERSSRKVELLQ
-422 WSTPGDTVGYYTG
+422 WFTQTDTIGAYSG
-435 NTFTLVAQEGV
+435 NTFSL
-446 STEIRLLT
+446 STQGSADTQIDLLT
-454 ADDYGRLTGHT
+454 ADEYSRLTGHT
-465 VDLEPEEVL
+465 VALAPEEVL
-474 VQAENLDLPDTFYIE
+474 VQAENIDLPETFYLE
-489 DLPFHIA
+489 DLPFHVA
-496 GTIMDF
+496 GTIEDF
-502 PRYNSS
+502 PRHNSTVV
-508 ILISGQTAQLFLVV
+508 ITGQTSRVSLVV
-522 ADETVVS
+522 ADESVIS
-529 AISDRD
+529 AVKALDPDGVYQEIHLQMN
-535 ASRVHREF
+535 V
-543 RVQVDLD
+543 D
-550 GTEEEKLAF
+550 GTDTEKLAF
-559 VDPLLAADA
+559 VDSLIDSGLQ
-568 NDVYSVISHQD
+568 NTSSITSRQD
-579 NAVDLYTMYGGFLF
+579 NAIDYYTMYGGFLF

-636 EVRSSIRSQV
+636 EVRASIRSQV

-684 LCAAGTL
+684 LCTAGTL

-706 RTYSRIVGGQ
+706 RTYSRIVGIRS

>member
-287 GLANICILSTMVLVT
+287 GL
-302 VSTTVSL
+302 
-309 YAGLEGALERMY
+309 
-321 PYDVDV
+321 
-327 VQSLDEVPPEQET
+327 
-340 TLNTGLANICILSTM
+340 
-355 VLVTVSTT
+355 
-363 VSLYAGLEGALE
+363 
-375 RMYPYDVDVVQSL
+375 
-388 DEVPPEQETTL
+388 
-399 NEDTLERVQAA
+399 
-410 AADAGRKVELLQ
+410 
-422 WSTPGDTVGYYTG
+422 
-435 NTFTLVAQEGV
+435 
-446 STEIRLLT
+446 
-454 ADDYGRLTGHT
+454 
-465 VDLEPEEVL
+465 EPEEVL